1 MDSKRLAKQ
10 GKELVGMLLIGRGV
24 IDVSAPVQHLQLWK
38 GLSQTT
44 DRWIDAFSE
53 RPYLVQLVGC
63 LRISLGLALAS
74 HQRADEAQELQATST
89 AKPIPVQDDLAES
102 LSY

>member
-1 MDSKRLAKQ
+1 MDSSQLAKQ

-24 IDVSAPVQHLQLWK
+24 IDVSAPVQHLKLWK

-53 RPYLVQLVGC
+53 RPYLVQLIGC
-63 LRISLGLALAS
+63 LRIGLGLALAS
-74 HQRADEAQELQATST
+74 HQRADETRELQSASR
-89 AKPIPVQDDLAES
+89 AEPMPAQDDLAES
-102 LSY
+102 LSS